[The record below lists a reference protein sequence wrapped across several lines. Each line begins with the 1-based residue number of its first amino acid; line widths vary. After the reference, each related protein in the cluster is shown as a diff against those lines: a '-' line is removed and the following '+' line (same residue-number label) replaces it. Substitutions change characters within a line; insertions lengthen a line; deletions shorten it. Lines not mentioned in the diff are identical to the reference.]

1 MQIYCST
8 AKWVDD
14 KKPEKELQ
22 KIKEC
27 GFDGAF
33 ADPVCAREEPF
44 KLGDMFL
51 LKNSYR
57 DYNGHYLRGLYCD
70 GTETAQIID
79 RKNQEAGFEKYGFCL
94 DVGVC
99 NICGQNMY
107 DYILSLG
114 SRIKAVIVRDNDGDK
129 DNALLP
135 FTSVNA
141 GVSQTD
147 WLNFFR
153 GLRAV
158 DFDGILI
165 LDFSDSICAV
175 PLQMRE
181 RFLKYAYDMGQY
193 FKWQISMERMLRK
206 YEKRVLFGAG
216 NMCRAYMK
224 CYGEK
229 YRPLYT
235 CDNNKALWGTEFEWI
250 EIKDPEELRNLP
262 SDCAILICNL
272 YYKEIR
278 EQLLRMNLENPIE
291 YFNDQYMPSFHFR
304 RIDAKTRKVKSE

>member
-1 MQIYCST
+1 M
-8 AKWVDD
+8 
-14 KKPEKELQ
+14 
-22 KIKEC
+22 
-27 GFDGAF
+27 
-33 ADPVCAREEPF
+33 
-44 KLGDMFL
+44 
-51 LKNSYR
+51 
-57 DYNGHYLRGLYCD
+57 
-70 GTETAQIID
+70 
-79 RKNQEAGFEKYGFCL
+79 
-94 DVGVC
+94 
-99 NICGQNMY
+99 
-107 DYILSLG
+107 
-114 SRIKAVIVRDNDGDK
+114 
-129 DNALLP
+129 
-135 FTSVNA
+135 
-141 GVSQTD
+141 
-147 WLNFFR
+147 
-153 GLRAV
+153 
-158 DFDGILI
+158 I

-235 CDNNKALWGTEFEWI
+235 CDNNKALWGTEFEGI